1 LHCKDTVSLSDDA
14 NLLGRPKDFVITIRD
29 IKISA
34 GAGFIV
40 PLAGSVMTMPGLPKV
55 PQAQEVSVDEKEMF
69 RGCWDKGKGC

>member
-1 LHCKDTVSLSDDA
+1 MQTFGQTERLCH
-14 NLLGRPKDFVITIRD
+14 NIRD

-55 PQAQEVSVDEKEMF
+55 PQAQEVSVDEK
-69 RGCWDKGKGC
+69 GKCSGIAGIRTKAVKHALMT